1 VSIFNI
7 IILNWGN
14 GLICLSAEG
23 VRDSK
28 GCLTVGSVFC
38 WLLIYV
44 MKSMNFN

>member
-1 VSIFNI
+1 VSFVNT

-14 GLICLSAEG
+14 GSISLSAEG

-28 GCLTVGSVFC
+28 GCLSIGSVFC

-44 MKSMNFN
+44 MKNMNFN